1 MSVRH
6 AVPHDYPFLTVP
18 IGWRS
23 LSNAVA
29 AFRATRHCESAN
41 LPQPATALAL
51 TAIAGAGGRSNP

>member
-6 AVPHDYPFLTVP
+6 AVLQDYPFLTVP

-29 AFRATRHCESAN
+29 AFWATRHCESAN

>member
-6 AVPHDYPFLTVP
+6 AVLQDYPFLTVP

>member
-6 AVPHDYPFLTVP
+6 AVLQDYPFLTVP

-41 LPQPATALAL
+41 LPQPATAMAPG
-51 TAIAGAGGRSNP
+51 AIAGTSEGTNP